1 MPIMSQ
7 DRVPPTAPADLHSA
21 QKTAHDFLV
30 SSLQAY
36 FGPSLND
43 TFKTQ
48 NDDGALIGPL
58 ATLVKYPS
66 LAKPYFELLGAI
78 AQLADLTPDVR
89 EIAIL
94 TVGGVYKCGY
104 ELYSH
109 ERVAAAKTSL
119 SQDVI
124 SSLAKGEKPDGLT
137 EQCQA
142 AYELSYALAEKKGP
156 LDQEVFDKAKGALG
170 QDGVVAITNYV
181 GIYAYTCIVLNAVDA
196 SVPQD

>member
-1 MPIMSQ
+1 MPQ
-7 DRVPPTAPADLHSA
+7 DRVPPTPPADLHSA
-21 QKTAHDFLV
+21 QKTAHDFLI
-30 SSLQAY
+30 SSLQSY

-48 NDDGALIGPL
+48 NENGALIGPL

-66 LAKPYFELLGAI
+66 LAKPYFDFLSAI

-89 EIAIL
+89 EVAIL

-124 SSLAKGEKPDGLT
+124 SSLAKGERPEGLN

-142 AYELSYALAEKKGP
+142 AYELSSALAEKRGP
-156 LDQEVFDKAKGALG
+156 LDQEVFDKARDALG
-170 QDGVVAITNYV
+170 QDGVIAITNYV

-196 SVPQD
+196 SVPED